1 MKLPGSTKNK
11 IAKYENREKATNL
24 EITEKLLVHCSM
36 LTTII
41 NNMQQSC
48 IRLFQIN
55 HLVNYQMFHLK
66 NLYF

>member
-1 MKLPGSTKNK
+1 MKLRGSTKNK

-41 NNMQQSC
+41 NNMQ
-48 IRLFQIN
+48 
-55 HLVNYQMFHLK
+55 
-66 NLYF
+66 